1 MPQKAHPGA
10 EAAALKGVLES
21 CGRRGDWRKGD
32 QEREAKENGKCL
44 YPSYAFTHTHTHT
57 HTHPFDFMVWI
68 HKAGSKTCFSGV
80 HRKSFPNGNT
90 FFGGTTKHKPTEPT
104 ADLGELPSPQ
114 RGHPRINTPHWHQ
127 SPELSEFHDPSSETQ
142 VRVHIHTLP
151 RSKAGG
157 NGVNG

>member
-1 MPQKAHPGA
+1 MSVSK
-10 EAAALKGVLES
+10 L
-21 CGRRGDWRKGD
+21 
-32 QEREAKENGKCL
+32 CL
-44 YPSYAFTHTHTHT
+44 YTHTHTHT
-57 HTHPFDFMVWI
+57 LLILWFGFTKQVLRHVFQEFI
-68 HKAGSKTCFSGV
+68 EKAFLMAT
-80 HRKSFPNGNT
+80 R

-104 ADLGELPSPQ
+104 AYLGELPSPQ

-157 NGVNG
+157 NGVHG